1 MPCKA
6 TASCA
11 LPPGWTT
18 TSPNPSGWM
27 SSSAPSTGSPLEGEM
42 KEMPDPVI
50 DRATLDTLASTT
62 DKEFVG
68 ELIDTFLEDAPSLL
82 DSLMTTL
89 AAQDAEGFRR
99 AAHSLKSNGASLGA
113 MSFSASAKE
122 LEMIGK
128 AGDLSGAEAMV
139 ESLRAEFEQVTQALK
154 DYKHEA

>member
-1 MPCKA
+1 
-6 TASCA
+6 
-11 LPPGWTT
+11 
-18 TSPNPSGWM
+18 
-27 SSSAPSTGSPLEGEM
+27 
-42 KEMPDPVI
+42 MPDPVI